1 MINELRIMFPDINIK
16 GYFCP
21 PILSHDELNE
31 YKYISDLI
39 EKKPDILW
47 VSLGFPKQ
55 EQFINL
61 IKKTDGLNTNMNGLP
76 KRNIK
81 PLNGLQN

>member
-1 MINELRIMFPDINIK
+1 MFPDINIK

-55 EQFINL
+55 EQIY
-61 IKKTDGLNTNMNGLP
+61 
-76 KRNIK
+76 K
-81 PLNGLQN
+81 PN

>member
-1 MINELRIMFPDINIK
+1 MFPDINIK

-39 EKKPDILW
+39 EKNPI
-47 VSLGFPKQ
+47 FC
-55 EQFINL
+55 
-61 IKKTDGLNTNMNGLP
+61 GLFRVP
-76 KRNIK
+76 
-81 PLNGLQN
+81 